1 MNQAKWSFLWK
12 CTCEVMTI
20 KNKCINLIM
29 DSWAQHFVVY
39 WFSTIFFLS
48 YYLLKFDEFIFY
60 FQESYN
66 SRLKERYWDDPMIHL
81 DINSDLW
88 LKIRLFSG
96 PNKNQVYGLFNI
108 TTENLRM
115 TCMLDPHNRSRALNL
130 RSSRLC

>member
-1 MNQAKWSFLWK
+1 MSQAKWSFLWK

-20 KNKCINLIM
+20 KNECINLWIAELNIL
-29 DSWAQHFVVY
+29 WYIGFQP
-39 WFSTIFFLS
+39 FF
-48 YYLLKFDEFIFY
+48 YLLKFDEFIFY

-108 TTENLRM
+108 TTENLRI
-115 TCMLDPHNRSRALNL
+115 TCMLDPHNRSRAPNL